1 MIPLI
6 SPENDK
12 KTKVQLFSGG
22 GMGGGGGGGVKKF
35 TEISSYIPDFSQRIF
50 QEDYFQNFTEISRI
64 LLDCKTISQL
74 RIKV

>member
-22 GMGGGGGGGVKKF
+22 GMGGGEGGGGGSKNLQK
-35 TEISSYIPDFSQRIF
+35 
-50 QEDYFQNFTEISRI
+50 
-64 LLDCKTISQL
+64 
-74 RIKV
+74 

>member
-22 GMGGGGGGGVKKF
+22 GIGGGRGEGSK
-35 TEISSYIPDFSQRIF
+35 IF
-50 QEDYFQNFTEISRI
+50 Q
-64 LLDCKTISQL
+64 K
-74 RIKV
+74 